1 MPEDAS
7 GKAAPGRDD
16 AEQKLVFS
24 ATSEGGADAGGAV
37 AERVASRIK
46 SHWELLDARLASEKP
61 GEDGV
66 RLGGLRSA
74 LLADLLRE
82 LHAYADAKIS
92 GGKSSTPCALAAV
105 GSFGRG
111 AVALRS
117 DIDVRLVVRPGA
129 KNREAASR
137 LADALLYPLWDA
149 GLSVGHQVV
158 DTSEAL
164 ELAQTDLA
172 TATSLL
178 DLRLLAGDASIL
190 AEIEERAYAGLFSE
204 GELARFVERLEEEA
218 TARHARFG
226 GSLYL
231 LEPEVKA
238 GAGGLRDLDIGRWAA
253 RARYRIGRPG
263 SYGTPPTH
271 GASAAPEAGS
281 RTPESDAWAD
291 LVRVGVLVPREAHEI
306 TRAEDFLWRV
316 RNRLHAHAQR
326 KSDRLTFDQQESIA
340 LEMGYAAASHAA
352 IQTTSV
358 KPPSSASSVASAAA
372 DSEAQVQ
379 EMRAA
384 AAERF
389 MQDYFGHARVVSRAR
404 DALLLRATPPRRRAG
419 RPVEIDLGGG
429 VRLFDGHVTLDPTLL
444 AGDPA
449 LALRAYMTCVHKKAP
464 ILPFSRDAIARA
476 SADGEWATRLRAS
489 PEAAKLFVELLCTV
503 REVPLKR
510 GSIAGELHEVGLLLA
525 MIPEFQPV
533 TGRVHHD
540 VYHVYTVDVHSV
552 AAVDAL
558 RALCRGENAH
568 DRPLASRLAA
578 EIARPAPLFLAT
590 LLHDVGKG
598 YPDASGSRKN
608 HSVTGADLC
617 DTILPRLGVS
627 ADDAAEVR
635 ALVRD
640 HLVMYHVA
648 TRRDLDDP
656 STAADFCK
664 LLRGREGL
672 RDLYLLTVCDL
683 TTTSPTAMT
692 SWKARMLDELYFAAD
707 AAFAGADAFGVART
721 QLVKDAAAAVWSG
734 KRSDLESFLASMPER
749 YLLSNAPEAICAHA
763 RIALDRARDKRAV
776 HAALVPSRHPE
787 VTELCVVA
795 EDAPGLL
802 ARIAAAITASRL
814 EVLGAQVYS
823 RQAGAGV
830 GGSTGSTSA
839 GEAVDLFWV
848 RDSRGNADGVAQA
861 MPRLVRDLEALC
873 SGQVTSDDLLQERI
887 GSASPWR
894 ERPSPAVLSE
904 VVVDDR
910 ASPRHTVV
918 EVFAKDR
925 PGLLYS
931 LARVMHE
938 LGLGIAL
945 SKINTEGTKVA
956 DVFYV
961 TEQGG
966 AKVAPGARFKA
977 IREALLAAVS
987 TGSGSESVLLA
998 AASQKEGRP

>member
-1 MPEDAS
+1 MRRHWEELEA
-7 GKAAPGRDD
+7 
-16 AEQKLVFS
+16 
-24 ATSEGGADAGGAV
+24 
-37 AERVASRIK
+37 RVASG
-46 SHWELLDARLASEKP
+46 AS
-61 GEDGV
+61 GEDGI
-66 RLGGLRSA
+66 RLGRA
-74 LLADLLRE
+74 RAAILADLLGRLYEEAVASTGVRE
-82 LHAYADAKIS
+82 S
-92 GGKSSTPCALAAV
+92 VVLAAV
-105 GSFGRG
+105 GTFGRG

-117 DIDVRLVVRPGA
+117 DVDVRLVVRAGT
-129 KNREAASR
+129 KNREAAAR

-158 DTSEAL
+158 DIGEAL

-172 TATSLL
+172 SATSLL
-178 DLRLLAGDASIL
+178 DLRLLAGDSTL
-190 AEIEERAYAGLFSE
+190 LGEVEERAYAGLFSE
-204 GELARFVERLEEEA
+204 GELARFVERLEEES
-218 TARHARFG
+218 TARHTRFG

-238 GAGGLRDLDIGRWAA
+238 GAGGLRDLDVGRWAA
-253 RARYRIGRPG
+253 RARYRTRGADET
-263 SYGTPPTH
+263 GT
-271 GASAAPEAGS
+271 
-281 RTPESDAWAD
+281 WAE
-291 LVRVGVLVPREAHEI
+291 LVRVGVLVAREAHEI
-306 TRAEDFLWRV
+306 SRAEEFLWRV
-316 RNRLHAHAQR
+316 RNHLHAHAGR

-340 LEMGYAAASHAA
+340 IEMEYA
-352 IQTTSV
+352 TPT
-358 KPPSSASSVASAAA
+358 AA
-372 DSEAQVQ
+372 DRPEAEVQ
-379 EMRAA
+379 EERAA

-404 DALLLRATPPRRRAG
+404 DSLLLRATPPRRRG
-419 RPVEIDLGGG
+419 RPVEVDLGDGL
-429 VRLFDGHVTLDPTLL
+429 RLFDGQVTFDPAGL
-444 AGDPA
+444 ADDPA
-449 LALRAYMTCVHKKAP
+449 LALRAYAACVQKKAP
-464 ILPFSRDAIARA
+464 ILPFARDTIARSTA
-476 SADGEWATRLRAS
+476 DAEWSAKLRAS
-489 PEAAKLFVELLCTV
+489 PEAARLFVELLCTV
-503 REVPLKR
+503 PEVPLKR

-525 MIPEFQPV
+525 MIPEFAPV

-608 HSVTGADLC
+608 HSITGADLC

-627 ADDAAEVR
+627 PEDAAEVR

-656 STAADFCK
+656 STTKDFCAQ
-664 LLRGREGL
+664 LRGREGL

-692 SWKARMLDELYFAAD
+692 SWKARMLDELYFASD
-707 AAFAGADAFGVART
+707 ASFGGEDAFDVART
-721 QLVKDAAAAVWSG
+721 QRVKDAAVSVWQG
-734 KRSDLESFLASMPER
+734 KRADLAAFLASMPER

-763 RIALDRARDKRAV
+763 RVALDRAHERRAV
-776 HAALVPSRHPE
+776 HAAIVPSRHPD
-787 VTELCVVA
+787 VSELCVVA

-823 RQAGAGV
+823 RRVSTSSSAGALG
-830 GGSTGSTSA
+830 A
-839 GEAVDLFWV
+839 GASEAVDLFWV
-848 RDSRGNADGVAQA
+848 RDSRGSAGGVTQA
-861 MPRLVRDLEALC
+861 LPRLVRDLESLC
-873 SGQVTSDDLLQERI
+873 SGARSPGDLLRERI
-887 GSASPWR
+887 GTASPWR

-904 VVVDDR
+904 VVLDDR
-910 ASPRHTVV
+910 ASPGHTVI

-931 LARVMHE
+931 LARAMHD
-938 LGLGIAL
+938 LGLSIAL

-961 TEQGG
+961 NELDGS
-966 AKVAPGARFKA
+966 KVAPGARFKA
-977 IREALLAAVS
+977 VREALLAAV
-987 TGSGSESVLLA
+987 TTNASE
-998 AASQKEGRP
+998 KEERS